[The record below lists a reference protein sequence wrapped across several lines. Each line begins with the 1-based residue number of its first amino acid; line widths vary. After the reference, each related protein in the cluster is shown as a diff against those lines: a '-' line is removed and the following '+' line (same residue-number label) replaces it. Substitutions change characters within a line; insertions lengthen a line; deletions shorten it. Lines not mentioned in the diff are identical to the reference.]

1 MSGIERKGDLDHREQ
16 QDQYP
21 RGLQGPAPPN
31 RRRPRRDHRPQGRAA
46 GQPRLV
52 RLGRRARQDQPNQNA
67 PEVQE
72 RRARPANRPLHRGPG
87 EPPALHRDPGRGRAR
102 RGGPEHRLHQLH
114 GEEVPRREPVPQPP
128 AWRRA
133 DRPVRGAATHDPDG
147 LGDPAL
153 APPGTMPQGM
163 KALRRALAYL
173 RSYKREALGAF
184 FALLLVSA
192 ANLVTPQLIAYAI
205 DTGVT
210 PPGSPRAILLAVV
223 GLIAVALA
231 RGLFQFLQGYLA
243 ERASQGVA
251 YDLRNTLFEKIE
263 RLGFAYYDRVETGQ
277 LVTRLT
283 SDVEQIRTFAGSGV
297 VQLASAAVMLVGT
310 TVLLLVL
317 DWRLALIAL
326 ATVPAIFVLLLRFVR
341 KIGPLFRGVQQ
352 TLGRLNTV
360 LQEDLAGVRTIR
372 TYGRE
377 DFETARYRAVNEDLL
392 RRNLETVYTFSN
404 NFPFIFLLANV
415 GTLLIVLFGGLQVIG
430 GGLLVGELIAFNTYL
445 GFLLFPILTI
455 GFLAAQISRAGASAQ
470 RVFTILD
477 APVAVQDAP
486 DAVRLPPIR
495 CRVEFDDVRFRYPGS
510 EKEILGGV
518 SLHVEPGQTAAILG
532 TTGSGKSTLVNLIP
546 RFYDVT
552 GGAVRLDGHDVRD
565 VTLSSLRARIGIVLQ
580 ETLLFSGTV
589 RDNIAYGRPDATREE
604 VEAAATAAQA
614 DEFIRRLPRGYD
626 TVVGERGVGLSG
638 GQRQRIAIARALL
651 VDPRLLIL
659 DDSTS
664 AVDAETESA
673 IQASLDELMRD
684 AERTVFVIAQRVS
697 TVRDADQILVLD
709 DGKIAARG
717 THEEL
722 LRDSALYNEILGS
735 QLTTEKAGAGA

>member
-1 MSGIERKGDLDHREQ
+1 
-16 QDQYP
+16 
-21 RGLQGPAPPN
+21 
-31 RRRPRRDHRPQGRAA
+31 
-46 GQPRLV
+46 
-52 RLGRRARQDQPNQNA
+52 
-67 PEVQE
+67 
-72 RRARPANRPLHRGPG
+72 
-87 EPPALHRDPGRGRAR
+87 
-102 RGGPEHRLHQLH
+102 
-114 GEEVPRREPVPQPP
+114 
-128 AWRRA
+128 
-133 DRPVRGAATHDPDG
+133 
-147 LGDPAL
+147 
-153 APPGTMPQGM
+153 MPQGT

-173 RSYKREALGAF
+173 RSYKRDAFGAF

-210 PPGSPRAILLAVV
+210 PPASPRAIVLAVV

-283 SDVEQIRTFAGSGV
+283 SDVEQIRSFAGSGV

-326 ATVPAIFVLLLRFVR
+326 ATVPAIFVLLLQFVR

-377 DFETARYRAVNEDLL
+377 DYEMARYRAVNDDLL
-392 RRNLETVYTFSN
+392 RRNLETVFTFSN

-430 GGLLVGELIAFNTYL
+430 GRLLVGELIAFNTYL

-470 RVFTILD
+470 RVFEILD
-477 APVAVQDAP
+477 APVEVQDAP
-486 DAVRLPPIR
+486 DAVPLPPIR
-495 CRVEFDDVRFRYPGS
+495 CKVEFADVRFRYPGS

-565 VTLSSLRARIGIVLQ
+565 VTLSSLRAQIGIVLQ

-589 RDNIAYGRPDATREE
+589 RDNIAYGRPDATREKVE
-604 VEAAATAAQA
+604 EAAAAAQA

-664 AVDAETESA
+664 AVDAETEAA
-673 IQASLDELMRD
+673 IQESLDRLMREAD
-684 AERTVFVIAQRVS
+684 RTVFVIAQRIS
-697 TVRDADQILVLD
+697 TVRDADVILVLD
-709 DGKIAARG
+709 EGKIAARG

-722 LRDSALYNEILGS
+722 LRDSELYNEILGS
-735 QLTTEKAGAGA
+735 QLTTEKAGA